1 MRERKMIYLDDAVEA
16 LKNAIL
22 SWSDMP
28 EWRDAKIMDALA
40 EVPSVQSRKKGKWIE
55 VHGFCTPGGDPVW
68 KCSECGKGV
77 HVCGVETYRTDIS
90 DGQWKACPGCGAEMI
105 KD

>member
-1 MRERKMIYLDDAVEA
+1 MTREEARLYLIQHCNPCYPNGQTEWDRAINMAIKA
-16 LKNAIL
+16 LEE
-22 SWSDMP
+22 P
-28 EWRDAKIMDALA
+28 E
-40 EVPSVQSRKKGKWIE
+40 RKKGRWIE
-55 VHGFCTPGGDPVW
+55 MHGFCTPGGDPVW
-68 KCSECGKGV
+68 KCSECGKGI